1 MTDLSPNPGIVSKS
15 AAYLHKMNID
25 LLVKLSPLLVAT
37 LHGYG
42 AAWLAVRMLFRPRR
56 AFFLGKWQVPL
67 TPGMLPK
74 ERDHF
79 IEALSSVIAERLL
92 DVETIT
98 DEIMKLN
105 LETEITSIARREY
118 LHHSRNESTIGVIA
132 EHLRDRLLHLRDTVE
147 TRWEITRALRRIVEA
162 EMSRRFNLL
171 QRLVGD
177 YILSDQALYA
187 IVGDSIDKLAE
198 QISESIY
205 VRTTISQ
212 VMEQLPEAIFQ
223 PGAPTHTSTIGDF
236 VNVLSQR
243 LDFRTILINRLSAL
257 SNEAIEQLIMDT
269 AGREIRAIVWF
280 GAGIGFVVGVFQTM
294 INFL

>member
-1 MTDLSPNPGIVSKS
+1 
-15 AAYLHKMNID
+15 MNTD
-25 LLVKLSPLLVAT
+25 LLVKLSPILVAT
-37 LHGYG
+37 LHGYA
-42 AAWLAVRMLFRPRR
+42 AAWLAVKMLFRPRR
-56 AFFLGKWQVPL
+56 PLYLGRWRVPL

-79 IEALSSVIAERLL
+79 IEALSTVIAERLL

-118 LHHSRNESTIGVIA
+118 LHHSQSETTIGVVA
-132 EHLRDRLLHLRDTVE
+132 EHLRDRLLHLRDSVE

-171 QRLVGD
+171 QRLVGE
-177 YILSDQALYA
+177 YVLSDEALYR

-198 QISESIY
+198 QISESLY

-212 VMEQLPEAIFQ
+212 LMAQLPETIFNPGQ
-223 PGAPTHTSTIGDF
+223 PGAEARSAPISEF
-236 VNVLSQR
+236 VTVLSQR

-269 AGREIRAIVWF
+269 AGREIAAIVWF
-280 GAGIGFVVGVFQTM
+280 GAGIGFVVGIFQTLL
-294 INFL
+294 NFL

>member
-1 MTDLSPNPGIVSKS
+1 
-15 AAYLHKMNID
+15 MNTD
-25 LLVKLSPLLVAT
+25 LLVKLSPMLVAT

-42 AAWLAVRMLFRPRR
+42 AAWLAVKMLFRPRHPIYI
-56 AFFLGKWQVPL
+56 GKWRLPL

-105 LETEITSIARREY
+105 LESEITSIARREY
-118 LHHSRNESTIGVIA
+118 LHHSQSDTTIGVIA
-132 EHLRDRLLHLRDTVE
+132 EHLRDRLLTLRDTVE

-162 EMSRRFNLL
+162 EMARRFNLL

-177 YILSDQALYA
+177 YILSDEALYR

-198 QISESIY
+198 QISESLY

-212 VMEQLPEAIFQ
+212 LMAQLPETIFQGGQGGQGGQ
-223 PGAPTHTSTIGDF
+223 PGAPTRTAPISDF
-236 VNVLSQR
+236 VTVLSQR

-269 AGREIRAIVWF
+269 AGREISAIVWF
-280 GAGIGFVVGVFQTM
+280 GAGIGFVVGVFQTL